1 MATFKLQRKLY
12 NNAAVVQEEQAPQVP
27 QQGGV
32 GNELRSAAIGTLA
45 PMAITAGVNAIQGAS
60 KGTKAAMISGLT
72 AAGLGYAAHKGYLGQ
87 GAQKFTTNAINR
99 GKAMWGNVKTR
110 FTPASAK
117 PNIGGTPL

>member
-12 NNAAVVQEEQAPQVP
+12 NNAAPQEEQVP
-27 QQGGV
+27 QQGVGI

-60 KGTKAAMISGLT
+60 KETKAAMISGLT

-87 GAQKFTTNAINR
+87 GAQRFTTNAVNQ
-99 GKAMWGNVKTR
+99 GKSMWNNVKTR
-110 FTPASAK
+110 FTPAK
-117 PNIGGTPL
+117 PAIGGNSTVK